1 MSELIE
7 FLTQGRHPIALNR
20 YKDPLELRRRVER
33 GYVLVKFTDT
43 RGGTEL
49 GVKLDPARCDLHAA
63 DFEQGTGRVA
73 LAGSLTLDFV
83 DIEVAVDIELGS
95 MTGTGTVAVVAEA
108 TPSL

>member
-7 FLTQGRHPIALNR
+7 FLKQGSHPVMLAR
-20 YKDPLELRRRVER
+20 YDDPLELRRRVER

-49 GVKLDPARCDLHAA
+49 GVRLNPSRCDLSGA
-63 DFEQGTGRVA
+63 DFEQGTGKVA

-83 DIEVAVDIELGS
+83 DIEVAVEIDLQS
-95 MTGTGTVAVVAEA
+95 MAGTGRVEVAAEA
-108 TPSL
+108 ALAN